1 MASLMEQF
9 AASSHLFGANAPF
22 VEELYE
28 RYLADPASVDPQW
41 RAQFDAWQ
49 KGGAKDVAHGPV
61 IAAFERLA
69 RQPAAAPAPAAAA
82 DDKSLKVL
90 QYIRAHRVMGS
101 RYSQLDPLKRL
112 ERTPV
117 PELELSFY
125 GFTEADMD
133 REFSPGSWQ
142 GATGPMKLRDI
153 VAAVKKT
160 YCGTIGIE
168 YMYISSTEQKRWIQ
182 QRFEAT
188 LSTPRLSP
196 GEKRYILERL
206 TAAETLERYLHT
218 RYVGQKRFSGEGGE
232 SMIPMLDRIIED
244 AGA

>member
-1 MASLMEQF
+1 MASVMKDFE
-9 AASSHLFGANAPF
+9 ASSNLYGSNAPY

-28 RYLADPASVDPQW
+28 QYLSDPNAVDASW
-41 RAQFDAWQ
+41 RQVFDAWQ
-49 KGGAKDVAHGPV
+49 KDNAGRKDVAHSPV
-61 IAAFERLA
+61 IAAFEALA
-69 RQPAAAPAPAAAA
+69 RNPQASRAAPAGAA

-125 GFTEADMD
+125 GLGDADMD

-142 GATGPMKLRDI
+142 GLKGPMKLRDI
-153 VAAVKKT
+153 VANVKKT
-160 YCGTIGIE
+160 YCATIGIE

-182 QRFEAT
+182 QKFEGT
-188 LSTPRLSP
+188 LSTPKF
-196 GEKRYILERL
+196 GAEEKRYILERI

-218 RYVGQKRFSGEGGE
+218 RYVGQKRFS
-232 SMIPMLDRIIED
+232 
-244 AGA
+244 